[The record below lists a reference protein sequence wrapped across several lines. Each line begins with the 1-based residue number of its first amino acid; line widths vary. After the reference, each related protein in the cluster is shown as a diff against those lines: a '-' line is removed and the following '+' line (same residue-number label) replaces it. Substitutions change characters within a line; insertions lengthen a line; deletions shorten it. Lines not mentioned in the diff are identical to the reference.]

1 MNAYKSL
8 NIHSWMLAI
17 ELRNIVKKYGKTVAL
32 KGSYLQ
38 IKCGEIYGLL
48 GFNGAGKTI
57 TLKILAGLLTPDEGE
72 AYVMGYNVQ

>member
-1 MNAYKSL
+1 
-8 NIHSWMLAI
+8 MLAI

-32 KGSYLQ
+32 KGSDLQ
-38 IKCGEIYGLL
+38 IKCCEIYGLL

-72 AYVMGYNVQ
+72 AYAMGYNVQ